1 MTIEEQIKKVVCTKF
16 KIDVVGKKTR
26 FVDDLAAESL
36 EMLEFVME
44 LEDEFQ
50 INIPEN
56 DIRNG
61 LFETVGALINY
72 IKERTSTQEVEVKK
86 LKTH

>member
-1 MTIEEQIKKVVCTKF
+1 MTIEEQIKRVVCEKF
-16 KIDVVGKKTR
+16 KIDVVGSKTR

-36 EMLEFVME
+36 EMMEFVME

-56 DIRNG
+56 DIRGG

-72 IKERTSTQEVEVKK
+72 IKERTALPEVKQ
-86 LKTH
+86 LKTRH